1 MNAKQL
7 KTVLTKCTQNSLPVL
22 IKGAPGMSKSD
33 VVSQVAAELK
43 MDLIISHPVV
53 SDPTDFKG
61 LPGIVNGKAEFLPF
75 GDLRQLISAKK
86 PTIAFLDDLG
96 QAPASVQA
104 AAMQLILAR
113 RVNGHRVSDKVVFVA
128 ATNRRQDR
136 AGVTGILEPVKS
148 RFATILELTP
158 DLDNWTEWA
167 WANDI
172 SPQIVGFL
180 NFRPA
185 LLCTADATAD
195 IVNHPCP
202 RTWMFA
208 SRLIQA
214 GLTDMATLAGA
225 LGDGCATEFVGFMRT
240 FDSLPSIQTILNNPD
255 DATVPTDPAA
265 LFAVVSALTS
275 KANEKTFGN
284 IAKYADRMYID
295 FATLL
300 VRDCV
305 KANPKVQNTVGFNRW
320 AAKHGGS
327 LI

>member
-1 MNAKQL
+1 
-7 KTVLTKCTQNSLPVL
+7 
-22 IKGAPGMSKSD
+22 
-33 VVSQVAAELK
+33 
-43 MDLIISHPVV
+43 
-53 SDPTDFKG
+53 
-61 LPGIVNGKAEFLPF
+61 
-75 GDLRQLISAKK
+75 
-86 PTIAFLDDLG
+86 
-96 QAPASVQA
+96 
-104 AAMQLILAR
+104 
-113 RVNGHRVSDKVVFVA
+113 
-128 ATNRRQDR
+128 
-136 AGVTGILEPVKS
+136 
-148 RFATILELTP
+148 
-158 DLDNWTEWA
+158 
-167 WANDI
+167 
-172 SPQIVGFL
+172 
-180 NFRPA
+180 
-185 LLCTADATAD
+185 
-195 IVNHPCP
+195 
-202 RTWMFA
+202 MFA